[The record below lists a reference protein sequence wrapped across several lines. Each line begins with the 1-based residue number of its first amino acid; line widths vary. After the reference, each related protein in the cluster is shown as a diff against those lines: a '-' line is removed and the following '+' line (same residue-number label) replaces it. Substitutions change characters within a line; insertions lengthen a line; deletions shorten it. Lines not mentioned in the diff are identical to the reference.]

1 MIESPLKNRPR
12 RRSVIAALLALTLLL
27 PAWWWAGLWRQE
39 RLIAEK
45 RLQVAEILAVQ
56 GRALSTEIN
65 SRLAIL
71 KTLKTFV
78 DERIRA
84 NQGIA
89 PAEFAAFGAGLS
101 SGASG
106 VRSLSIAPGGI
117 TQFIFPSGSTESL
130 TGQDLLNDARP
141 QFRADVQRAV
151 RSQRIVIGGPYTLR
165 PRGLGLV
172 ARQAVYA
179 AEENLWGLIS
189 LVLDLPPILT
199 EAGLDT
205 PPQGL
210 QIALLDRSGRLL
222 SGKNTVPVENPVFFQ
237 VDLPDGFW
245 KLAALP
251 AEGWTASVGKPLLQF
266 RAITLAIAI
275 LMALLIGLAAGCR
288 AHLTLAVRQRTDALQ
303 RSLTDRREAEEKL
316 SRTLDNLRQAMGATL
331 RTLTLA
337 IETKDPFSAGH
348 HKRVADLAR
357 TIAMEMGL
365 SDETLEGIR
374 TAATFHDIG
383 KIPLPA
389 EILSQPSKLSEAD
402 FHLIKTHS
410 QTGYDILKEVEF
422 PWPVARIV
430 WQHHERLDGSGYPL
444 GLKGEEILPEARVL
458 AVADVVEAMSSHRSY
473 RPMPGLDRALE
484 EIGAQRGILYDPAV
498 VDACLRIFREKDFRL
513 L

>member
-1 MIESPLKNRPR
+1 MIKSPLKNRPR
-12 RRSVIAALLALTLLL
+12 RQSVIAAMLALAILL
-27 PAWWWAGLWRQE
+27 PAWWWTGLWFQE

-45 RLQVAEILAVQ
+45 RAQVAEIITVQ
-56 GRALSTEIN
+56 GRSLGTEIN
-65 SRLAIL
+65 GRLAVL
-71 KTLKTFV
+71 KALKTFV
-78 DERIRA
+78 DGRVRA
-84 NQGIA
+84 DQGIA

-117 TQFIFPSGSTESL
+117 TQFIYPAGSSESL
-130 TGQDLLNDARP
+130 TGQDLLHDPRP
-141 QFRADVQRAV
+141 QVLADVQRAV
-151 RSQRIVIGGPYTLR
+151 RSHRIVISGPYALR

-179 AEENLWGLIS
+179 KENLWGLIS

-222 SGKNTVPVENPVFFQ
+222 SGNKTVPAENPVFFQ
-237 VDLPDGFW
+237 VDLPDGLW

-251 AEGWTASVGKPLLQF
+251 AEGWIASVGKPLLQF

-275 LMALLIGLAAGCR
+275 LIALLIGLAAGYR

-337 IETKDPFSAGH
+337 IETKDPYSAGH

-365 SDETLEGIR
+365 PDETLDGIR

-389 EILSQPSKLSEAD
+389 EILSRPSKLSEAD

-458 AVADVVEAMSSHRSY
+458 AVADVVEAMCSHRSY

-513 L
+513 V

>member
-1 MIESPLKNRPR
+1 MTTSPLQNRPR
-12 RRSVIAALLALTLLL
+12 RRFVIAALLALALLL
-27 PAWWWAGLWRQE
+27 PACWWTGLWFQE

-45 RLQVAEILAVQ
+45 RSQVAEILTVQ
-56 GRALSTEIN
+56 SQAIGTEIN
-65 SRLAIL
+65 GRLAIL
-71 KTLKTFV
+71 KALKTFA
-78 DERIRA
+78 EEHIRA
-84 NQGIA
+84 DKGIS
-89 PAEFAAFGAGLS
+89 PAEFAAFGTGLS
-101 SGASG
+101 SGTSG
-106 VRSLSIAPGGI
+106 IRSLSIAPGGI
-117 TQFIFPSGSTESL
+117 TQFIYPTGSNENL
-130 TGQDLLNDARP
+130 TGQDLLHDARP
-141 QFRADVQRAV
+141 QIRADVQRAV
-151 RSQRIVIGGPYTLR
+151 RSHRIVISGPYALR

-172 ARQAVYA
+172 ARQPLYTGDS
-179 AEENLWGLIS
+179 LWGLVS
-189 LVLDLPPILT
+189 VVLDIPPILT
-199 EAGLDT
+199 EAGLDS

-222 SGKNTVPVENPVFFQ
+222 SGKKTVLEENPVFVQ
-237 VDLPDGFW
+237 VDIPDGFW

-275 LMALLIGLAAGCR
+275 LIALLIGLAAGYR

-303 RSLTDRREAEEKL
+303 RSLTDCREAEEQL

-331 RTLTLA
+331 RTLA
-337 IETKDPFSAGH
+337 QAVETKDPYSAGH

-383 KIPLPA
+383 KIPLPV
-389 EILSQPSKLSEAD
+389 EILNKPAKLSAVE
-402 FHLIKTHS
+402 FQQVKTHS

-498 VDACLRIFREKDFRL
+498 VDACLCIFREKDFRL